1 MARIMRTILVTNR
14 VFGENISIRLQFLC
28 LVVSYEL
35 NVDVAMANKVNKLEF
50 SLDNELG
57 L

>member
-1 MARIMRTILVTNR
+1 MRTILVTNR
-14 VFGENISIRLQFLC
+14 VFGENISIWLLFLC
-28 LVVSYEL
+28 LVLSYES
-35 NVDVAMANKVNKLEF
+35 NVDVAMANKVSKLEF